1 MFRVFEHLLL
11 VWLIYISLSF
21 NLQVESGLLYL
32 VHEWPS
38 IKEQLIVD
46 GYKKIW
52 KFYSIQVVEPT
63 FFLWL
68 EPSVNDTQA
77 LRSLT
82 YHVFLDIKV

>member
-11 VWLIYISLSF
+11 GWLIYISLSF

-63 FFLWL
+63 FFFVVRAI
-68 EPSVNDTQA
+68 S
-77 LRSLT
+77 
-82 YHVFLDIKV
+82 